1 MPYLSLMLFPV
12 DIVCAMPV
20 AKRNFLLRHGHGLFQ
35 TSKELKEEVDEVCD
49 SLLQEDVCQPCVGSS
64 EGEDVKPHHRRV
76 VSFEGRR
83 RRLEGQ
89 LDAEEQEWLHLL
101 HQRPDVE
108 DEPKMLEWMEKIM
121 KISEQ
126 KRAQLKKASGSK
138 DEVTTMNASVLDTK
152 ATTTAESRRNSTILA
167 LENVAQGSDAPI
179 AADVS
184 GYATLFEEIDIE
196 NLFNFEQS
204 TGGVETGNK

>member
-1 MPYLSLMLFPV
+1 MLVPV

-49 SLLQEDVCQPCVGSS
+49 SLLQEDGCQPCVGSA

-89 LDAEEQEWLHLL
+89 LDADEQEWLQLL

-108 DEPKMLEWMEKIM
+108 DQPKMLEWMEKIM

-126 KRAQLKKASGSK
+126 KRNELKKASGSK
-138 DEVTTMNASVLDTK
+138 DAVTTTNACVLDTK
-152 ATTTAESRRNSTILA
+152 ATTTAESRRNSAILG
-167 LENVAQGSDAPI
+167 LESVAQVGDA
-179 AADVS
+179 ANGAEVS
-184 GYATLFEEIDIE
+184 GFATLFEEVDIE
-196 NLFNFEQS
+196 NLFNFEHS
-204 TGGVETGNK
+204 NGGVETGST